1 MKTQREIDKRDSL
14 RVVTSNSF
22 ITAKGL
28 EKLSLKA
35 RKLLYVVTAQCKMND
50 EQFYEYSISPKEFA
64 DLMGIDK
71 SNVYREAHKITSE
84 LAKSF
89 IEIVADGKKNYRQYP
104 LMASSVYEDEKLVI
118 ELNPRMTSFLLQL
131 KRDFSKPLL
140 NDFLKMN
147 SPYSMAIW
155 HLFQREMHSRKP
167 GTRRIEFFVS
177 VEELRKVTGTENKL
191 KQIGQFKERVL
202 DKALREIKDNC
213 ATDITYKNRKKG
225 KSVIGFDFIAINEI
239 GLDLT
244 DWEKEFEKT
253 EKGQRVKKKA
263 RRLEIIRKSKNE
275 ELTKSEII
283 ELHELE
289 EELAQMTLDDLV

>member
-71 SNVYREAHKITSE
+71 SNVYREAYKITSE

-104 LMASSVYEDEKLVI
+104 LMASSQQ
-118 ELNPRMTSFLLQL
+118 LQ
-131 KRDFSKPLL
+131 
-140 NDFLKMN
+140 
-147 SPYSMAIW
+147 
-155 HLFQREMHSRKP
+155 
-167 GTRRIEFFVS
+167 
-177 VEELRKVTGTENKL
+177 
-191 KQIGQFKERVL
+191 
-202 DKALREIKDNC
+202 
-213 ATDITYKNRKKG
+213 
-225 KSVIGFDFIAINEI
+225 
-239 GLDLT
+239 
-244 DWEKEFEKT
+244 
-253 EKGQRVKKKA
+253 
-263 RRLEIIRKSKNE
+263 
-275 ELTKSEII
+275 
-283 ELHELE
+283 
-289 EELAQMTLDDLV
+289 